1 MNRSISI
8 WPDRVLAF
16 GSFLLWA
23 ALLPTLHHGPY
34 PASGTAALT
43 AAVLGSFVWA
53 QTKLELYK
61 AAGMTAAA
69 AFTWGLIF
77 LEAVSA

>member
-1 MNRSISI
+1 MPR

-23 ALLPTLHHGPY
+23 ALLPTVHDGPY

-53 QTKLELYK
+53 QAKLGLRK
-61 AAGMTAAA
+61 AAAMTALT

-77 LEAVSA
+77 LEAVSG